1 MRLGRI
7 AAPLALLATP
17 LAAQTSG
24 DTAPASYPVEE
35 KSIGDLDAAM
45 ASGEASSAAITQA
58 YIDRIAALDD
68 RGPQLNAVIALLP
81 GAMAEARL
89 RDAERAAG
97 RVRGPM
103 HGIPVIVKDNIE
115 TTGPVPTTAGSFAL
129 ENNVTDRD
137 APLVARLRAA
147 GAVILGK
154 ANLSEWANFRSND
167 STSGW
172 SAVGGLTRNPYALDR
187 NSCGSSSGSA
197 VAAAASLAAGAV
209 GTETDG
215 SITCPASS
223 NGVVGFKPTVGLVS
237 RRFVVPISHSQDT
250 AGPMTRSVR
259 DAAIMLGAMAGV
271 DPGDPATAAAQ
282 GRVSDYAGL
291 LGRDVLNGLQI
302 GVPRDRLGDDEA
314 LIAQFEQAL
323 DVLRA
328 QGATIVDIADSR
340 SGLDGL
346 GDAEFQVLLS
356 EFKADIADYLQ
367 GLPDGV
373 KNGGVEARNLAD
385 LMAFNMADK
394 DRELQYFD
402 QSLFV
407 AAQAQE
413 GLDDP
418 AYIAARDKA
427 KRLAG
432 PMGIDRMLAEH
443 RVTILA
449 LPTRSPVWLSTLGE
463 GDAFT
468 GPSASGLPAQAGYPH
483 LTVPMGLIGGLP
495 VGISFIGSAWT
506 DDFLLQ
512 VGDAYERAADARVPP
527 QYLASVGAGAEQVR
541 P

>member
-17 LAAQTSG
+17 LAAQTGG

-35 KSIGDLDAAM
+35 KSIGDLGAAM

-187 NSCGSSSGSA
+187 NTCGSSSGSA

-282 GRVSDYAGL
+282 GRVSNYAGL

-314 LIAQFEQAL
+314 LIAQFEQVL
-323 DVLRA
+323 DMLRA
-328 QGATIVDIADSR
+328 QGVTIVDIADSR

-373 KNGGVEARNLAD
+373 KNGGVEARSLAD

-527 QYLASVGAGAEQVR
+527 QYLASVGAGAKQVS

>member
-35 KSIGDLDAAM
+35 KSIGDLGAAM

-373 KNGGVEARNLAD
+373 KNGGVDARNLAD
-385 LMAFNMADK
+385 LMAFNMADQ

-443 RVTILA
+443 RVTIWRCPRA
-449 LPTRSPVWLSTLGE
+449 ARSGYRRWVRAMP
-463 GDAFT
+463 
-468 GPSASGLPAQAGYPH
+468 LPAPARAVCRRRRAIRISPH
-483 LTVPMGLIGGLP
+483 RWG
-495 VGISFIGSAWT
+495 
-506 DDFLLQ
+506 
-512 VGDAYERAADARVPP
+512 
-527 QYLASVGAGAEQVR
+527 
-541 P
+541 

>member
-17 LAAQTSG
+17 LAAQTGG
-24 DTAPASYPVEE
+24 DMAPASYPVEE
-35 KSIGDLDAAM
+35 KSIGDLGAAM

-187 NSCGSSSGSA
+187 NTCGSSSGSA

-271 DPGDPATAAAQ
+271 DPGDPATVAAQ

-323 DVLRA
+323 DMLRA

-527 QYLASVGAGAEQVR
+527 QYLDSVGGGAKQVS

>member
-17 LAAQTSG
+17 LAAQTGG

-35 KSIGDLDAAM
+35 KSIGDLGAAM

-154 ANLSEWANFRSND
+154 ANLSEWANFRSNH

-197 VAAAASLAAGAV
+197 VAAAASLAAGTV

-323 DVLRA
+323 DLLRA

-367 GLPDGV
+367 GLPYGV

-385 LMAFNMADK
+385 LMAFNIADQ

-432 PMGIDRMLAEH
+432 PMGVDRMLAEH

-527 QYLASVGAGAEQVR
+527 QYLASVGAGPEQVS